1 MLADAPVVAIVPCVD
16 MERARKFYGEV
27 LGLEQA
33 EVPGAVEE
41 ASPGVAMFQCGGGT
55 QLLVY
60 KRQEA
65 TKAEHTAAGW
75 IVEDLDAVVDGLIAK
90 GVSMEVYDMPG
101 VEFDERG
108 VAVAEDVK
116 TAWFKDP
123 EGNILSITQR
133 P

>member
-1 MLADAPVVAIVPCVD
+1 
-16 MERARKFYGEV
+16 MEKARKFYGEV
-27 LGLEQA
+27 LGLEQS
-33 EVPGAVEE
+33 EVPDAVEE
-41 ASPGVAMFQCGGGT
+41 ASPGAVMFQCGRGT

-60 KRQEA
+60 KRGEP

-90 GVSMEVYDMPG
+90 GVRMEVYDMPG

-108 VAVAEDVK
+108 VASAGDVK

-123 EGNILSITQR
+123 EGNILSVTQR